1 MYNITNQNLL
11 DNPEKYQ
18 RFPFLGIE
26 FISDYIKNRISI
38 IETKKNIIQKQI
50 LNYSDIV
57 IPKNESSKKN
67 IITNKKL
74 YEVYNKILNENEFE
88 IDLNKFIKKFEI
100 TRKIYEEYSEDMKI
114 GIGNFHKLNN
124 YAILSL
130 CNLLAYEKKR
140 NLKYLNTALK
150 LNDVICSTIN
160 LLEKDEIS
168 NELIEFILKK
178 EIEYVKK
185 LAIEKGV
192 I

>member
-1 MYNITNQNLL
+1 LYNITNQNLL